1 MTALLDLAR
10 AVGFEAAAP
19 LRAEQLVFR
28 PEVREMCRA
37 DRCRSYGRN
46 WCCPPACP
54 SLEDMARRMADYGD
68 GVLVETVG
76 AMADDFDYEAM
87 MGAEKRH
94 KERFTALTRTLA
106 ERYGRDAVLPM
117 GAGTCRRCAVCTYP
131 DAPCRFPEDSY
142 SSMEAY
148 GMLVTQICERNHLK
162 YYYGSCTIA
171 YTSCYLLE

>member
-1 MTALLDLAR
+1 MTALLDMAR
-10 AVGFEAAAP
+10 AAGFEAAAP

-46 WCCPPACP
+46 WCGPPACP

-106 ERYGRDAVLPM
+106 ER
-117 GAGTCRRCAVCTYP
+117 
-131 DAPCRFPEDSY
+131 
-142 SSMEAY
+142 
-148 GMLVTQICERNHLK
+148 
-162 YYYGSCTIA
+162 
-171 YTSCYLLE
+171 